1 MRLAMVAGEASGDLL
16 AALMIQGLKKRWPE
30 LSSAGIGGPRMV
42 EQGFEAWAPSDR
54 LSVFGYVDALKRLP
68 ELLWLRHQI
77 RGRILRERS
86 AAFVGVDAPDF
97 NFGLETRLRSSG
109 IRTVHFVCPSIWAW
123 RSHRVHKL
131 KLAADHVLC
140 LFPFEPALLAAHGIA
155 ATYVGH
161 PLADAIAPDVDR
173 PAARQALVTC
183 GLDPEAGHRGGL
195 VALLPGSRQAEIR
208 HIAPLLVESA
218 QNMLLQRPGLHFV
231 LPVAAG
237 LQRLVEPIVRT
248 LLEAGHLTVVAGH
261 SHEVLAAADVAV
273 VASGTATLEAA
284 LLKCPMVIVYRLA
297 DADWARMRR
306 QRLQPWVGLPNILS
320 QAFIVPERLQDEATP
335 TGVAADALRWLDDVA
350 GVERYRSR
358 CQDLHTQLRQ
368 NTGQRAADA
377 LQEIIHG

>member
-77 RGRILRERS
+77 RGRILRERP

-109 IRTVHFVCPSIWAW
+109 IRTLHFVCPSIWAW

-237 LQRLVEPIVRT
+237 LQRLVEPIVRP

>member
-30 LSSAGIGGPRMV
+30 LSSAGIGGRRMV

-77 RGRILRERS
+77 RGRILRERP

-183 GLDPEAGHRGGL
+183 GLNPEAGHRGGL

-237 LQRLVEPIVRT
+237 LQRLVEPIVRP

>member
-68 ELLWLRHQI
+68 ELLWLRRQI
-77 RGRILRERS
+77 RGRILRERP

-183 GLDPEAGHRGGL
+183 GLNPEAGHRGGL

-237 LQRLVEPIVRT
+237 LQRLVEPIVRP

>member
-77 RGRILRERS
+77 RGRILRERP

-183 GLDPEAGHRGGL
+183 GLDPEAGHPGGL

-237 LQRLVEPIVRT
+237 LQRLVEPIVRP

>member
-77 RGRILRERS
+77 RGRILRERP

-237 LQRLVEPIVRT
+237 LQRLVEPIVRP

-320 QAFIVPERLQDEATP
+320 HAFIVPERLQDEATP

>member
-77 RGRILRERS
+77 RGRILRERP

-183 GLDPEAGHRGGL
+183 GLNPEAGHRGGL

-218 QNMLLQRPGLHFV
+218 QNMLLQRPGLHIV

-237 LQRLVEPIVRT
+237 LQRLVEPIVRPM
-248 LLEAGHLTVVAGH
+248 LEAGHLTVVAGH